1 MRKKLTNT
9 VIAKLAVPEGKQSV
23 KLFDTDVG
31 GLGVRKMASGVATFI
46 FEMRPKGVGA
56 MKQVK
61 IGCCSDISV
70 DQARARARELALDYT
85 SPDFLQTEAARGQ
98 TPNFSEAVR
107 LYDQLA
113 LSNKSA
119 TYREKTMGTLQRYA
133 ERPLGAL
140 KVTDVQRQHVAA
152 IVTPLMRDGKDA
164 TAQMVW
170 EAVSNVLTWAVKFGH
185 RDDNPLIRLKPDFR
199 KVARDRVL
207 SMEEVGAVW
216 KAADALSEVHRAAVR
231 LLIMLPFRKS
241 EFLSCRWTEL
251 DGEWLSI
258 PPERTKNSDATS
270 LFLSSFAA
278 AQLPARRN
286 DSDLIFTTDGKV
298 ATRLGS
304 KIQTKLR
311 ESAGIP
317 QWQFHDF
324 RRTFSTHMHEAVI
337 DGMGDQHFVIE
348 ACLNHRDGTRQGVA
362 GVYNR
367 ARYRAQKQTVLQ
379 AWSDLVEAAVGGG

>member
-9 VIAKLAVPEGKQSV
+9 VIAKLEVPEGKQSV
-23 KLFDTDVG
+23 KLFDTDAG

-46 FEMRPKGVGA
+46 FEMRPKGAGA

-61 IGCCSDISV
+61 IGRCGDISV

-85 SPDFLQTEAARGQ
+85 SPDFLKTEAARGQ
-98 TPNFSEAVR
+98 TPTFAEAVR

-113 LSNKSA
+113 LSNKSLS
-119 TYREKTMGTLQRYA
+119 YRKKTKGTLERYA

-152 IVTPLMRDGKDA
+152 IVTPLMHDGKDA

-170 EAVSNVLTWAVKFGH
+170 EAVSNVLTWSVKFGH
-185 RDDNPLIRLKPDFR
+185 RDDNPLLRLKPDF
-199 KVARDRVL
+199 KKLARDRVL
-207 SMEEVGAVW
+207 SMEEVVAVW
-216 KAADALSEVHRAAVR
+216 RATEALSDVHRAAVR
-231 LLIMLPFRKS
+231 LLILLPFRKT
-241 EFLSCRWTEL
+241 EFLSCRWIEI

-258 PPERTKNSDATS
+258 PPDRTKNSDAIS
-270 LFLSSFAA
+270 LFLTPFAA

-304 KIQTKLR
+304 KIQTRLR

-337 DGMGDQHFVIE
+337 DGMGDHHFVIE

-367 ARYRAQKQTVLQ
+367 AQYRAQKQAVLQ
-379 AWSDLVEAAVGGG
+379 AWSDLVEEAVGRG

>member
-9 VIAKLAVPEGKQSV
+9 VIAKLAVPAGKQSV

-46 FEMRPKGVGA
+46 FEMRPQGA
-56 MKQVK
+56 GSMKQVK
-61 IGCCSDISV
+61 IGRCGDMSV
-70 DQARARARELALDYT
+70 DHARARARELALDFT

-98 TPNFSEAVR
+98 TPTFGEAAR

-113 LSNKSA
+113 LSKKSA
-119 TYREKTMGTLQRYA
+119 TYREKTMGTLRRYA
-133 ERPLGAL
+133 ERPLGLL

-152 IVTPLMRDGKDA
+152 IITPLMVEGRDA

-199 KVARDRVL
+199 KVARDRAL
-207 SMEEVGAVW
+207 SMEEVAAVW
-216 KAADALSEVHRAAVR
+216 KAAEPLSKVHKAAVR
-231 LLIMLPFRKS
+231 LLILLPFRKT

-251 DGEWLSI
+251 DGDWLSI

-286 DSDLIFTTDGKV
+286 HSHLIFTTDAKV

-304 KIQTKLR
+304 KIQAKLR
-311 ESAGIP
+311 DGAGIP

-324 RRTFSTHMHEAVI
+324 RRTFSTHMNEGGHPS
-337 DGMGDQHFVIE
+337 HVIE
-348 ACLNHRDGTRQGVA
+348 ACLNHRDPTRRGVA

-367 ARYRAQKQTVLQ
+367 AEYRAAKQTVLQ
-379 AWSDLVEAAVGGG
+379 AWSDLVEAAVG

>member
-31 GLGVRKMASGVATFI
+31 GLGVRKMASGVSTFI
-46 FEMRPKGVGA
+46 FEMRPQGA
-56 MKQVK
+56 GSMKQVK
-61 IGCCSDISV
+61 IGRCGDMSV
-70 DQARARARELALDYT
+70 DHARARARKLALDFT

-98 TPNFSEAVR
+98 TPTFGEAVR

-113 LSNKSA
+113 LSKKSA
-119 TYREKTMGTLQRYA
+119 TYREKTMGTLRRYA
-133 ERPLGAL
+133 ERPLGLL

-152 IVTPLMRDGKDA
+152 IITPLMVDGRDA

-199 KVARDRVL
+199 KVARDRAL
-207 SMEEVGAVW
+207 SMEEVAAVW
-216 KAADALSEVHRAAVR
+216 KAAEPLSEVHKAAVR
-231 LLIMLPFRKS
+231 LLILLPFRKT
-241 EFLSCRWTEL
+241 EFLSCRWNEL
-251 DGEWLSI
+251 DGDWLSI

-270 LFLSSFAA
+270 LFLSPFAA

-286 DSDLIFTTDGKV
+286 DSDLIFTTDGRV
-298 ATRLGS
+298 VTQLGS

-311 ESAGIP
+311 EGADIP

-337 DGMGDQHFVIE
+337 ERMNDQHFVIE
-348 ACLNHRDGTRQGVA
+348 ACLNHRDGSRQGVA

-367 ARYRAQKQTVLQ
+367 AQYRAQKRAMLQ
-379 AWSDLVEAAVGGG
+379 AWSDLVEVAVGR

>member
-46 FEMRPKGVGA
+46 FEMRPQGA
-56 MKQVK
+56 GSMKQVK
-61 IGCCSDISV
+61 IGRCGDMSV
-70 DQARARARELALDYT
+70 DRARARARELALDFT

-98 TPNFSEAVR
+98 TPTFGEAVR

-113 LSNKSA
+113 LSKKSA
-119 TYREKTMGTLQRYA
+119 TYREKTIGTLRRYA
-133 ERPLGAL
+133 ERPLGLL

-152 IVTPLMRDGKDA
+152 IITPLMVDGRDA

-185 RDDNPLIRLKPDFR
+185 RDDNPLIRLKPDFK
-199 KVARDRVL
+199 KVARNRVL
-207 SMEEVGAVW
+207 LMEEVAAVW
-216 KAADALSEVHRAAVR
+216 KVADSLSEVHRAAVR
-231 LLIMLPFRKS
+231 LLILLPFRKS

-286 DSDLIFTTDGKV
+286 HSHLIFTTDGKV

-304 KIQTKLR
+304 KIQAKLR
-311 ESAGIP
+311 DGAGIP

-324 RRTFSTHMHEAVI
+324 RRTFSTHMNEGGHPS
-337 DGMGDQHFVIE
+337 HVIE
-348 ACLNHRDGTRQGVA
+348 ACLNHRDPTRRGVA

-367 ARYRAQKQTVLQ
+367 AEYRAAKQTVLQ
-379 AWSDLVEAAVGGG
+379 AWSDLVEAAVG

>member
-46 FEMRPKGVGA
+46 FEMRPKGAGA

-61 IGCCSDISV
+61 IGRCSDMSV

-98 TPNFSEAVR
+98 TPTFSEAVR

-119 TYREKTMGTLQRYA
+119 TYREKTMGTLRRYA

-185 RDDNPLIRLKPDFR
+185 RDDNPLIRLKPDFK

-207 SMEEVGAVW
+207 SMEEVTAVW
-216 KAADALSEVHRAAVR
+216 KAAHSLSEVHRAAVR
-231 LLIMLPFRKS
+231 LLILLPFRKT

-251 DGEWLSI
+251 ESDRLSI
-258 PPERTKNSDATS
+258 PSERTKNSDATS
-270 LFLSSFAA
+270 LFLSPFAK
-278 AQLPARRN
+278 AQLPTRRN

-304 KIQTKLR
+304 KIQRKLR
-311 ESAGIP
+311 ESAAIP

-337 DGMGDQHFVIE
+337 AGMGDQHFVIE
-348 ACLNHRDGTRQGVA
+348 ACLNHRDSTRQGVA

-367 ARYRAQKQTVLQ
+367 AQYRAQKQTVLQ
-379 AWSDLVEAAVGGG
+379 AWSDLVEAAVGH

>member
-46 FEMRPKGVGA
+46 FEMRPKGAGA

-61 IGCCSDISV
+61 IGRCSDMSV
-70 DQARARARELALDYT
+70 DQARARARELALDYA

-98 TPNFSEAVR
+98 TPTFSEAVR

-119 TYREKTMGTLQRYA
+119 TYREKTMGTLRRYA

-170 EAVSNVLTWAVKFGH
+170 EAVSNVLTWAVKVGH
-185 RDDNPLIRLKPDFR
+185 RDENPLIRLKPDFK

-207 SMEEVGAVW
+207 SMGEVAAVW
-216 KAADALSEVHRAAVR
+216 KAAEALSEVHRAAVR
-231 LLIMLPFRKS
+231 LLILLPFRKT

-270 LFLSSFAA
+270 LFLSTFAA

-311 ESAGIP
+311 ESSGIP
-317 QWQFHDF
+317 KWQFHDF

-337 DGMGDQHFVIE
+337 AGMGDQHFVIE
-348 ACLNHRDGTRQGVA
+348 ACLNHRDSTRQGVA

-367 ARYRAQKQTVLQ
+367 AQYRAQKQTVLQ
-379 AWSDLVEAAVGGG
+379 AWSDLVEAAVGH

>member
-1 MRKKLTNT
+1 MD
-9 VIAKLAVPEGKQSV
+9 VPDGKRQV
-23 KLFDTDVG
+23 KVFDTEVA
-31 GLGVRKMASGVATFI
+31 GLAVRKMASGVATFI
-46 FEMRPKGVGA
+46 FEKRPKGA
-56 MKQVK
+56 SAAKQIT
-61 IGCCSDISV
+61 IGRCGDWSV
-70 DQARARARELALDYT
+70 DQARAKAREIAVEFASPNYLAG
-85 SPDFLQTEAARGQ
+85 EAIRGK
-98 TPNFSEAVR
+98 TPRFAEAVH

-113 LSNKSA
+113 LSNKSV
-119 TYREKTMGTLQRYA
+119 TYREKTMGTLRRYA
-133 ERPLGAL
+133 ERPLGKL

-170 EAVSNVLTWAVKFGH
+170 EAVSNVLTWSVKFGH
-185 RDDNPLIRLKPDFR
+185 RDDNPLIRLKPDF
-199 KVARDRVL
+199 KTVARDRVL
-207 SMEEVGAVW
+207 SMEEVAAVW
-216 KAADALSEVHRAAVR
+216 TAADALPDVHRAAVR
-231 LLIMLPFRKS
+231 LLILLPFRKT

-258 PPERTKNSDATS
+258 PMERTKNSDAIS

-278 AQLPARRN
+278 AQLPVRRN
-286 DSDLIFTTDGKV
+286 DIDLVFTTDGKV

-311 ESAGIP
+311 DGASIP
-317 QWQFHDF
+317 HWQFHDF
-324 RRTFSTHMHEAVI
+324 RRTFSTHMHEVVI

-367 ARYRAQKQTVLQ
+367 AQYRAQKQAVLQ
-379 AWSDLVEAAVGGG
+379 AWSDLVEATVGRG

>member
-9 VIAKLAVPEGKQSV
+9 VIAKLAVPDGKQSV

-46 FEMRPKGVGA
+46 FEMRPKGAGV

-61 IGCCSDISV
+61 IGRCSDMSV

-107 LYDQLA
+107 LYDQLS

-119 TYREKTMGTLQRYA
+119 TYREKTMGTLRRYA
-133 ERPLGAL
+133 ERSLGAL
-140 KVTDVQRQHVAA
+140 KVTEVQRQHVAA

-207 SMEEVGAVW
+207 SMEEVAAIW

-231 LLIMLPFRKS
+231 LLILLPFRKT
-241 EFLSCRWTEL
+241 EFLSCRWTEV
-251 DGEWLSI
+251 DGEWLNI

-286 DSDLIFTTDGKV
+286 DSELIFTTDGKV

-311 ESAGIP
+311 EGADIA

-337 DGMGDQHFVIE
+337 DGIGEQHFVIE

-367 ARYRAQKQTVLQ
+367 AQYRAQKQTVLQ
-379 AWSDLVEAAVGGG
+379 AWSDLVEAGIGGG

>member
-9 VIAKLAVPEGKQSV
+9 VIAKLAVPAGRQSV

-46 FEMRPKGVGA
+46 YEMRPKGVGA

-61 IGCCSDISV
+61 IGRCSDMSV
-70 DQARARARELALDYT
+70 DQARVRARELALDYT

-98 TPNFSEAVR
+98 TPTFGEAVR

-119 TYREKTMGTLQRYA
+119 TYREKTMGTLRRYA
-133 ERPLGAL
+133 ERPLGTL

-207 SMEEVGAVW
+207 AMEEVAAVW
-216 KAADALSEVHRAAVR
+216 KAVDALSELHRAAVR
-231 LLIMLPFRKS
+231 LLILLPFRKT

-251 DGEWLSI
+251 GGDWLSI

-270 LFLSSFAA
+270 LFLSSFAV
-278 AQLPARRN
+278 AQLPTRRN

-298 ATRLGS
+298 PTRLGS

-311 ESAGIP
+311 TIADIP

-324 RRTFSTHMHEAVI
+324 RRSFSTHMHEAVI
-337 DGMGDQHFVIE
+337 EGMADQHFVIE

-367 ARYRAQKQTVLQ
+367 AQYRAQKQTVLQ
-379 AWSDLVEAAVGGG
+379 AWSDLVEAAVARG

>member
-1 MRKKLTNT
+1 MRTKLTNT

-61 IGCCSDISV
+61 IGRCGDISV
-70 DQARARARELALDYT
+70 DYARARARELALDYT
-85 SPDFLQTEAARGQ
+85 SPNFLQTEAARGQ
-98 TPNFSEAVR
+98 MPTFAEAVH

-119 TYREKTMGTLQRYA
+119 TYREKTMGTLRRYA
-133 ERPLGAL
+133 ERPLAAL
-140 KVTDVQRQHVAA
+140 KVTDVHRQHVAA

-199 KVARDRVL
+199 KVARDRAL
-207 SMEEVGAVW
+207 SMEEVAAVW
-216 KAADALSEVHRAAVR
+216 KAAEPLSEVHKAAVR
-231 LLIMLPFRKS
+231 LMILLPFRKT

-258 PPERTKNSDATS
+258 PPERTKNSESTS

-304 KIQTKLR
+304 KILTKLR
-311 ESAGIP
+311 EGAGIP

-337 DGMGDQHFVIE
+337 ERMNDQHFVIE
-348 ACLNHRDGTRQGVA
+348 ACLNHRDGSRQGVA
-362 GVYNR
+362 GIYNR
-367 ARYRAQKQTVLQ
+367 AQYRAQKQAMLQ
-379 AWSDLVEAAVGGG
+379 AWSDLVEVAVGR

>member
-1 MRKKLTNT
+1 M
-9 VIAKLAVPEGKQSV
+9 VPEGKQSV

-31 GLGVRKMASGVATFI
+31 GLGVWKMASGVATFI
-46 FEMRPKGVGA
+46 FEMRPKSAGA
-56 MKQVK
+56 MKKVK
-61 IGCCSDISV
+61 IGCYRDMSV

-85 SPDFLQTEAARGQ
+85 SPNFLQTEAARGRK
-98 TPNFSEAVR
+98 PNFSEAVR

-119 TYREKTMGTLQRYA
+119 TYREKTIGTLRRYA
-133 ERPLGAL
+133 KQPLGAL
-140 KVTDVQRQHVAA
+140 KVTDVQRQHEAA
-152 IVTPLMRDGKDA
+152 IVMPLMREGKNA

-185 RDDNPLIRLKPDFR
+185 RDDNPLIRLKPDFK
-199 KVARDRVL
+199 KVARNRVL
-207 SMEEVGAVW
+207 LMEEVAAVW
-216 KAADALSEVHRAAVR
+216 KVADSLSEVHRAAVR
-231 LLIMLPFRKS
+231 LLILLPFRKS

-286 DSDLIFTTDGKV
+286 HSHLIFTTDAKV

-304 KIQTKLR
+304 KIQAKLR
-311 ESAGIP
+311 DGAGIP

-324 RRTFSTHMHEAVI
+324 RRTFSTHMNEGGHPS
-337 DGMGDQHFVIE
+337 HVIE
-348 ACLNHRDGTRQGVA
+348 ACLNHRDPTRRGVA

-367 ARYRAQKQTVLQ
+367 AEYRAAKQTVLQ
-379 AWSDLVEAAVGGG
+379 AWSDLVEAAVG

>member
-1 MRKKLTNT
+1 MRTKLTNT

-61 IGCCSDISV
+61 IGRCGDISV

-85 SPDFLQTEAARGQ
+85 SPNFLQTEAARGQ
-98 TPNFSEAVR
+98 MPTFAEAVH

-119 TYREKTMGTLQRYA
+119 TYREKTMGTLRRYA
-133 ERPLGAL
+133 ERPLAAL
-140 KVTDVQRQHVAA
+140 KVTDVHRQHVAA

-199 KVARDRVL
+199 KVARDRAL
-207 SMEEVGAVW
+207 SMEEVAAVW
-216 KAADALSEVHRAAVR
+216 KAAEPLSEVHKAAVR
-231 LLIMLPFRKS
+231 LLILLPFRKT

-251 DGEWLSI
+251 DSEWLSI

-304 KIQTKLR
+304 KILTKLR
-311 ESAGIP
+311 EGAGIP

-337 DGMGDQHFVIE
+337 ERMNDQHFVIE
-348 ACLNHRDGTRQGVA
+348 ACLNHRDGSRQGVA

-367 ARYRAQKQTVLQ
+367 AQYRAQKQAMLQ
-379 AWSDLVEAAVGGG
+379 AWSDLAEVAVGR

>member
-46 FEMRPKGVGA
+46 FEMRPKGAGA

-61 IGCCSDISV
+61 IGRCSDMSV

-98 TPNFSEAVR
+98 TPTFSEAVR

-119 TYREKTMGTLQRYA
+119 TYREKTMGTLRRYA

-207 SMEEVGAVW
+207 SMEEVAAVW

-231 LLIMLPFRKS
+231 LLILLPFRKT

-251 DGEWLSI
+251 DGDWLCI

-270 LFLSSFAA
+270 LFLSSLAA

-311 ESAGIP
+311 EGAGIP

-367 ARYRAQKQTVLQ
+367 AQYRAHKQAVLQ
-379 AWSDLVEAAVGGG
+379 AWSDLVEAAVGRG

>member
-1 MRKKLTNT
+1 MRTKLTNT
-9 VIAKLAVPEGKQSV
+9 VIAKLAVPEGKQSI

-61 IGCCSDISV
+61 IGRCGDISV
-70 DQARARARELALDYT
+70 DHARARARELALDYT
-85 SPDFLQTEAARGQ
+85 SPNFLQTEAARGQ
-98 TPNFSEAVR
+98 MPTFAEAVH

-119 TYREKTMGTLQRYA
+119 TYREKTMGTLRRYA
-133 ERPLGAL
+133 ERPLAAL
-140 KVTDVQRQHVAA
+140 KVTDVHRQHVAA

-199 KVARDRVL
+199 KVARDRAL
-207 SMEEVGAVW
+207 SMEEVAAVW
-216 KAADALSEVHRAAVR
+216 KAAEPLSEVHKAAVR
-231 LLIMLPFRKS
+231 LLILLPFRKT

-251 DGEWLSI
+251 DSQWLSI

-286 DSDLIFTTDGKV
+286 DSDLIFTTNGKV

-304 KIQTKLR
+304 KILTKLR
-311 ESAGIP
+311 EGAGIP

-324 RRTFSTHMHEAVI
+324 RRTFSTHMHEAVTER
-337 DGMGDQHFVIE
+337 MNDQHFVIE
-348 ACLNHRDGTRQGVA
+348 ACLNHRDGSRQGVA
-362 GVYNR
+362 GIYNR
-367 ARYRAQKQTVLQ
+367 AQYRAQKQAMLQ
-379 AWSDLVEAAVGGG
+379 AWSDLVEVAVGR

>member
-1 MRKKLTNT
+1 MRKRLTNT

-46 FEMRPKGVGA
+46 YEMRPKGVGA

-61 IGCCSDISV
+61 IGRCSDMSV
-70 DQARARARELALDYT
+70 DQARVRARELALDYT

-98 TPNFSEAVR
+98 TPNFGEAVR
-107 LYDQLA
+107 LYEQLA

-119 TYREKTMGTLQRYA
+119 TYREKTMGTLRRYA
-133 ERPLGAL
+133 ERSLGAL
-140 KVTDVQRQHVAA
+140 KVTNVQRQHVAA
-152 IVTPLMRDGKDA
+152 IVTPLMRDGKDP

-207 SMEEVGAVW
+207 SMEEVAAVW

-231 LLIMLPFRKS
+231 LLILLPFRKT
-241 EFLSCRWTEL
+241 EFLSCRWAEL
-251 DGEWLSI
+251 DGDWLSI
-258 PPERTKNSDATS
+258 PPERTKNNDATS
-270 LFLSSFAA
+270 LFLSPYAA
-278 AQLPARRN
+278 VQMPARRN
-286 DSDLIFTTDGKV
+286 DSDLIFTTNGKV

-311 ESAGIP
+311 EIAGIP

-324 RRTFSTHMHEAVI
+324 RRTFSTHMHEVVI

-348 ACLNHRDGTRQGVA
+348 ACMNHRDSTRQGVA

-367 ARYRAQKQTVLQ
+367 AQYRAQKQAVLQ
-379 AWSDLVEAAVGGG
+379 IWSNMVEAAIGH